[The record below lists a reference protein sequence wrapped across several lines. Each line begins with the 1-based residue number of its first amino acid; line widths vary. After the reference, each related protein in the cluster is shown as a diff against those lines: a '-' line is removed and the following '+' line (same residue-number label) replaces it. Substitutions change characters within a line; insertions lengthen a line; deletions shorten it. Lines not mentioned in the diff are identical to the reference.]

1 MGFHSAPWIL
11 GMFMTVSAMIGSVV
25 VQAQVPPRPGVVGQ
39 REETK
44 PRIVIRNF
52 THGPLILD
60 SGLEPLPHR
69 FFDRNNLIGFSAMFA
84 TRALDVHSTCR
95 FLRRG
100 YREAVFPSQNCRTI
114 AAGAFSAAGATVGVS
129 YWFHRKGHHKLE
141 RWLPRIVAISG
152 GIVATW
158 NYSIP

>member
-1 MGFHSAPWIL
+1 M
-11 GMFMTVSAMIGSVV
+11 
-25 VQAQVPPRPGVVGQ
+25 
-39 REETK
+39 K
-44 PRIVIRNF
+44 K
-52 THGPLILD
+52 LILILFLVFSLSAAAQPILD
-60 SGLEPLPHR
+60 KKPDHR

-114 AAGAFSAAGATVGVS
+114 AVAAFSLSGAGVGVS
-129 YWFHRKGHHKLE
+129 YWFHRTGHHKFE
-141 RWLPRIVAISG
+141 RWLPRIAAISG
-152 GIVATW
+152 GIAATW